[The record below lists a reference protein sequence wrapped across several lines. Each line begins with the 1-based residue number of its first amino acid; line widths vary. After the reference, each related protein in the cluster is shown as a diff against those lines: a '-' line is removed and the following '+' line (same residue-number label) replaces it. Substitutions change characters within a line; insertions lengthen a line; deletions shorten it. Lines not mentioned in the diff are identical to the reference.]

1 MVSDYRTIGL
11 KEGPME
17 SPKVQ
22 SLKEILAQMDQ
33 KAAPTA

>member
-1 MVSDYRTIGL
+1 
-11 KEGPME
+11 ME

>member
-11 KEGPME
+11 TEGPIE

-22 SLKEILAQMDQ
+22 SLKEIIAQMGQ
-33 KAAPTA
+33 QAVATA